1 MESLHLSF
9 QRVVDAR
16 MFKGITLSSSLMLSH
31 MFYADDVIF
40 VGQWCDDNINTLVQ
54 VLECFFHASGLH
66 INMNKSKLMGVLVDD
81 EKVKQAASK
90 LGCLILKP
98 PFSYLGSKVGGS
110 MHRIQAWNEVVDR
123 VYARLS
129 KWKMKTLSIGGSKR
143 TSWVKWKNV
152 LASKE
157 KGGLGVSSLYA
168 LNRGLMFK
176 WVWRFFTQNTSLWS
190 RVIKAIHGED
200 GKVGK
205 QVKSAFPSY
214 WMDIVHEIN
223 VLKNQGINL
232 LNCMQMK
239 LGNGDK
245 TAFWED
251 IWIGH
256 IVLKDLYPRIYA
268 LETCKFVKVQ
278 DVNLVPVSDRWKWS
292 LENSGDFSVA
302 SVRKMLDDKMLPDV
316 TTKTRWIKL
325 VPIKV
330 NVHAWKVKI
339 DSLPTRFNISR
350 RGMDIESITCSICD
364 NEVES
369 SSHLFF
375 KCNMVRDIIRKI
387 TRWWDITYIEA
398 DSYEDWLNWLVNLRL
413 SSNKQAL
420 ECVFYVMWWHVWQY
434 RNKYIFEAVSSPKA
448 VIFEDIVS
456 RSFYWCRNRCK
467 TSFNWNDWLKNPYLV
482 AL

>member
-1 MESLHLSF
+1 MKLEIGDKFFNFNDIILF
-9 QRVVDAR
+9 QSP
-16 MFKGITLSSSLMLSH
+16 KQIH
-31 MFYADDVIF
+31 
-40 VGQWCDDNINTLVQ
+40 
-54 VLECFFHASGLH
+54 FFNGHDP
-66 INMNKSKLMGVLVDD
+66 N
-81 EKVKQAASK
+81 
-90 LGCLILKP
+90 
-98 PFSYLGSKVGGS
+98 
-110 MHRIQAWNEVVDR
+110 
-123 VYARLS
+123 
-129 KWKMKTLSIGGSKR
+129 SKR

-268 LETCKFVKVQ
+268 LETCKFVKVGTKLTQSSLDFSFRRKPRGGIEQEQYEALLVQVQ

-413 SSNKQAL
+413 SSNYKQAL
-420 ECVFYVMWWHVWQY
+420 EGVFYVMWWHVWQY
-434 RNKYIFEAVSSPKA
+434 RNKYIFEAVFSPKA
-448 VIFEDIVS
+448 MIFEDIVS

-467 TSFNWNDWLKNPYLV
+467 ASFSWNDWLKNPYLI